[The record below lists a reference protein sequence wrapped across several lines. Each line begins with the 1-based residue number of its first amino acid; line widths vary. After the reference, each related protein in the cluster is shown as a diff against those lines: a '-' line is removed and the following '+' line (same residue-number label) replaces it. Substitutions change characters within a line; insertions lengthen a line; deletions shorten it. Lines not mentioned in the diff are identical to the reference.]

1 MSQRFAAPE
10 IYLDCNATTPV
21 HPVAV
26 EAVNQ
31 VMQDNFGNPSSSH
44 ITGLKAKHLLE
55 KTRHLAR
62 QVLNASSG
70 DIIFT
75 SGATEGIQTAIL
87 SALLSL
93 RDKPVT
99 TQTPLLLYGATEHKA
114 VPNAL
119 QHWNQLLGSPAKV
132 QAIPVDKQGK
142 LSIEFIEK
150 NVANA
155 AMICTMAV
163 NNETGVYQDLTLLE
177 SVIRKHNP
185 DVLWMVDSVQ
195 ALGKLALNLDKLS
208 IDYAPFSGHKLYG
221 PKGIGFIYVRENAP
235 YTAVFVGGGQ
245 ESGKRGGTE
254 NLPGIAALAAIFS
267 EMLSNSSACA
277 GDSETPRQPMFHD
290 HQTLVRFRDQLVNAL
305 QQSFPSL
312 VFNHPLDA
320 SVPTTLNFS
329 VAGISSREVLDL
341 FDAAGIRVSTG
352 SACSSS
358 ITRSFVLD
366 AMNLPQW
373 QSESAIRMSF
383 GPATSE
389 ATINLACETLA
400 KIRPALNHACLMPQ
414 ETNDSHLHSG
424 LLQFFEGED
433 CAWLLL
439 DVDKKQ
445 AVLIDPLPSLD
456 KRIQRL
462 LDCQKIQLQAVMFT
476 SQAKQLN
483 YLAGGFFVRHLL
495 PINASI
501 SQRVANY
508 QIGNTPIDNEQQIL
522 SLVYLNESSNTAT
535 CLHLLSEHGIQASI
549 SASISE
555 ISAKDSS
562 SKQRHI
568 VGFSHSTSQQFI
580 APQTSLDEPPQ
591 TLNAQVVTIDSES
604 AIQQLKAGQATLID
618 VRESYEF
625 EAWETTQ
632 QTETGY
638 ALINLPVS
646 RVAEF
651 VIHNG
656 YDQHQPYLLICRS
669 GRRSQQVAQ
678 WLAQFGFDQLANIH
692 GGYALLTLAS

>member
-1 MSQRFAAPE
+1 MSPRFSAPE

-26 EAVNQ
+26 DAVNQ
-31 VMQDNFGNPSSSH
+31 VMQENFGNPSSSH

-55 KTRHLAR
+55 NTRQLAR
-62 QVLNASSG
+62 DVLRASRG

-93 RDKPVT
+93 RDRPSSSA
-99 TQTPLLLYGATEHKA
+99 TPLLLYGATEHKA

-132 QAIPVDKQGK
+132 QAIPVDKHGK
-142 LSIEFIEK
+142 LSLSYIEK
-150 NVANA
+150 HVASA

-163 NNETGVYQDLTLLE
+163 NNETGVFQDLLALE
-177 SVIRKHNP
+177 TVIRANNP
-185 DVLWMVDSVQ
+185 NVLWMVDSVQ
-195 ALGKLALNLDKLS
+195 ALGKLPLNLDKLS

-221 PKGIGFIYVRENAP
+221 PKGIGFIYVREGAP

-254 NLPGIAALAAIFS
+254 NLPGIAALAAIFKA
-267 EMLSNSSACA
+267 MLGKNKSNSSAPQ
-277 GDSETPRQPMFHD
+277 EKVFHD
-290 HQTLVRFRDQLVNAL
+290 HDTQLKFRDRLVAAL

-312 VFNHPLDA
+312 VFNHPLEG
-320 SVPTTLNFS
+320 SVPTTINFS

-352 SACSSS
+352 SACSSA

-373 QSESAIRMSF
+373 QSESAIRLSF

-389 ATINLACETLA
+389 HTIDLACETLT

-414 ETNDSHLHSG
+414 EQNEAQVSSG
-424 LLQFFEGED
+424 LLQFFEGEH
-433 CAWLLL
+433 CTWLLL
-439 DVDKKQ
+439 DVDHQ
-445 AVLIDPLPSLD
+445 EAVLIDPLPSLD

-462 LDCQKIQLQAVMFT
+462 LDCQDIQLQAVAFT
-476 SQAKQLN
+476 SQEKQLS
-483 YLAGGFFVRHLL
+483 YLAGGMFTRNLL
-495 PINASI
+495 PVNAALNVTI
-501 SQRVANY
+501 AGY
-508 QIGNTPIDNEQQIL
+508 QLTTYSLSSDNQAIQLVQQ
-522 SLVYLNESSNTAT
+522 SSDHNSYRP
-535 CLHLLSEHGIQASI
+535 LILLSDASQIVALHSARSAANSI
-549 SASISE
+549 SADDNS
-555 ISAKDSS
+555 SAEAV
-562 SKQRHI
+562 I
-568 VGFSHSTSQQFI
+568 CGFSESNTQTFIGPAQLVKTLPVTSIDGETALTELI
-580 APQTSLDEPPQ
+580 AKR
-591 TLNAQVVTIDSES
+591 AV
-604 AIQQLKAGQATLID
+604 LID

-632 QTETGY
+632 QSDTGY
-638 ALINLPVS
+638 TLINLPVS

-651 VIHNG
+651 VLQNA
-656 YDQHQPYLLICRS
+656 YDSDCAYLLICRS

-678 WLAQFGFDQLANIH
+678 WLASFGLSKLSNIQ
-692 GGYALLTLAS
+692 GGYALLTEAS

>member
-1 MSQRFAAPE
+1 MSQRFSAPE

-31 VMQDNFGNPSSSH
+31 VMQENFGNPSSSH

-55 KTRHLAR
+55 ETRELAR
-62 QVLNASSG
+62 EVLHASSG

-93 RDKPVT
+93 RDRPT
-99 TQTPLLLYGATEHKA
+99 TNATPLLLYGATEHKA

-142 LSIEFIEK
+142 LSMTFIEEH
-150 NVANA
+150 VADA

-163 NNETGVYQDLTLLE
+163 NNETGVYQDLQQLE
-177 SVIRKHNP
+177 TVIRKNNP
-185 DVLWMVDSVQ
+185 EVLWMVDSVQ
-195 ALGKLALNLDKLS
+195 ALGKLPLNLDELS

-221 PKGIGFIYVRENAP
+221 PKGVGFIYVRENAP

-254 NLPGIAALAAIFS
+254 NLPGIAALAAIFK
-267 EMLSNSSACA
+267 EMLGKGKATSENA
-277 GDSETPRQPMFHD
+277 DSVFRHHD
-290 HQTLVRFRDQLVNAL
+290 KLLEFRARLVAAL

-312 VFNHPLDA
+312 VFNHPLEG
-320 SVPTTLNFS
+320 SVPTTINFS

-373 QSESAIRMSF
+373 QSESAIRLSF

-389 ATINLACETLA
+389 RTIELACETLA

-414 ETNDSHLHSG
+414 EQNEAQLNSG
-424 LLQFFEGED
+424 LLQFFEAEH

-439 DVDKKQ
+439 DIDAKS

-456 KRIQRL
+456 KRFQRL
-462 LDCQKIQLQAVMFT
+462 LDCQDIQLSAVLFT
-476 SQAKQLN
+476 SQEKQLS
-483 YLAGGFFVRHLL
+483 YLATGIFTRNLL
-495 PINASI
+495 PVNAT
-501 SQRVANY
+501 VDVNLANY
-508 QIGNTPIDNEQQIL
+508 QVTSHALCPEQQAIQL
-522 SLVYLNESSNTAT
+522 SWQTANSASNLV
-535 CLHLLSEHGIQASI
+535 LLSNSAQIDVLQTPKFAKLASN
-549 SASISE
+549 
-555 ISAKDSS
+555 
-562 SKQRHI
+562 
-568 VGFSHSTSQQFI
+568 VMCGFSESAMQTFI
-580 APQTSLDEPPQ
+580 APAQQTTTHVVASLDGE
-591 TLNAQVVTIDSES
+591 TALN
-604 AIQQLKAGQATLID
+604 QLTAKQAVLID

-638 ALINLPVS
+638 TVINLPVS

-651 VIHNG
+651 VLHSQ
-656 YDQHQPYLLICRS
+656 YDKNSSYLLICRS

-678 WLAQFGFDQLANIH
+678 WLASVGFNQLANIH
-692 GGYALLTLAS
+692 GGYALLTQAS